1 MITEMD
7 FLPSPAH
14 SKLKTKHAQVDLRLS
29 PVTQSKLVE
38 VLETLLLTG
47 TRALE
52 NDEKGGKNRNANRGS
67 ARSGGFKGSLYW
79 GSRRGYAG
87 AILDSEELRRTLPR
101 QLMRLYTSV
110 QQVEGLSAEHY
121 FGGFKSG

>member
-1 MITEMD
+1 M
-7 FLPSPAH
+7 
-14 SKLKTKHAQVDLRLS
+14 
-29 PVTQSKLVE
+29 
-38 VLETLLLTG
+38 
-47 TRALE
+47 
-52 NDEKGGKNRNANRGS
+52 
-67 ARSGGFKGSLYW
+67 YW

-87 AILDSEELRRTLPR
+87 AILDSEEFRRTLPR

>member
-1 MITEMD
+1 MHKD
-7 FLPSPAH
+7 
-14 SKLKTKHAQVDLRLS
+14 KLTFSLRPCPYLYPTQVGLRLS
-29 PVTQSKLVE
+29 PVTQNELVG
-38 VLETLLLTG
+38 VLETLLRTG

-52 NDEKGGKNRNANRGS
+52 DDEKGRKGSTANRAG
-67 ARSGGFKGSLYW
+67 ARSGGFRGSMYW

-110 QQVEGLSAEHY
+110 QQVEGLAAEHFLGY
-121 FGGFKSG
+121 FKYG

>member
-1 MITEMD
+1 M
-7 FLPSPAH
+7 
-14 SKLKTKHAQVDLRLS
+14 DLRLS
-29 PVTQSKLVE
+29 PVTQSMLVE
-38 VLETLLLTG
+38 VLETLVLTG

-52 NDEKGGKNRNANRGS
+52 NDKKGRSKRNANRAN
-67 ARSGGFKGSLYW
+67 ARSGGFKGSMYW

-110 QQVEGLSAEHY
+110 QQVDGLAAEHFFGY
-121 FGGFKSG
+121 FKYG